1 IRFAAQ
7 LGFELA
13 PDLVPAMH
21 QMRDRLT
28 APVVSVERVADELK
42 KMLVSERP
50 KLALELLD
58 LATLLEVILPELA
71 ACKGVQQG
79 DNHLDDCFRYT
90 LLGVEAPPPA
100 IIVHLAAAF
109 HDVGKPATA
118 GPGGTFTGHDV
129 VGAEMAAPA
138 LDRLGFPMK
147 DREAGG

>member
-1 IRFAAQ
+1 PATWEEDRRRRHSPVTPRLLVFDGKVHAPLGRGLADLEARLLRTPADPIQTFNDDPLRMLRAIRFAAQ

-13 PDLVPAMH
+13 ADLVPAMH

-71 ACKGVQQG
+71 ACTGVQ
-79 DNHLDDCFRYT
+79 
-90 LLGVEAPPPA
+90 
-100 IIVHLAAAF
+100 
-109 HDVGKPATA
+109 
-118 GPGGTFTGHDV
+118 
-129 VGAEMAAPA
+129 
-138 LDRLGFPMK
+138 
-147 DREAGG
+147 